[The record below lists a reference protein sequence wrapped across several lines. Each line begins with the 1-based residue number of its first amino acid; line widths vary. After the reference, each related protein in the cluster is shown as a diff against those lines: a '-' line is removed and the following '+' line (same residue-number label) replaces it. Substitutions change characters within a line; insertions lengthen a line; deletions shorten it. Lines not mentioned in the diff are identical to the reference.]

1 MAKKIIIL
9 NRLNEPSDMTF
20 RYAMWA
26 VVPAARVSAY
36 ANATATSAYSG
47 ATAAELLAIQN
58 GQVTERV
65 VVWQATAAVPI
76 ATIQAATAAVPIAT
90 IQAALVAVPIATIQA
105 ALVAEFAKFQAE
117 INARNPTGRFGT
129 FWDGATWTLGGTA

>member
-90 IQAALVAVPIATIQA
+90 IQAALVA
-105 ALVAEFAKFQAE
+105 EFAKFQAE

>member
-1 MAKKIIIL
+1 MVKQVIIL

-36 ANATATSAYSG
+36 ANVTATSAYSG

-65 VVWQATAAVPI
+65 AIWQATA
-76 ATIQAATAAVPIAT
+76 
-90 IQAALVAVPIATIQA
+90 AVPIATIQA

-129 FWDGATWTLGGTA
+129 FWDGAAWTLGGTA